1 MSAGAA
7 FAGLQIAGSLLGG
20 LSENSAARS
29 EARALD
35 ENGRLALLEGE
46 QQATQTAREER
57 QVSGAAI
64 AALAGSGVTVG
75 TGSALDIIQ
84 QNAIEREVEIGNI
97 RAQAQ
102 AENRNYRQAAS
113 DRRYAGRQALIG
125 GIFEGIGTA
134 VTYGMTKGT
143 QGKLDAQ
150 AKKERASQ
158 EPRTSSGKT
167 VRINYNLRRDLNN
180 WDRRLGRAP
189 RFGVLSQ
196 PGKG

>member
-7 FAGLQIAGSLLGG
+7 FAGLQIAGAVLGG
-20 LSENSAARS
+20 LSENSAARA
-29 EARALD
+29 EARVLD

-64 AALAGSGVTVG
+64 AALAGNGVMVG

-125 GIFEGIGTA
+125 GIFEGVGTA
-134 VTYGMTKGT
+134 VSYGMDQGT

-150 AKKERASQ
+150 ADKERASQ
-158 EPRTSSGKT
+158 MPRRTSSILPGEHTRTQSMWQLPK
-167 VRINYNLRRDLNN
+167 R
-180 WDRRLGRAP
+180 
-189 RFGVLSQ
+189 RFGVLSL
-196 PGKG
+196 PGRG

>member
-7 FAGLQIAGSLLGG
+7 FAGLQIAGAVLGG
-20 LSENSAARS
+20 LSENSAARA
-29 EARALD
+29 EARVLD

-64 AALAGSGVTVG
+64 AALAGNGVMVG

-125 GIFEGIGTA
+125 GIFEGVGTA
-134 VTYGMTKGT
+134 LSYGMDQGT

-158 EPRTSSGKT
+158 MPRKISMNAT
-167 VRINYNLRRDLNN
+167 R
-180 WDRRLGRAP
+180 
-189 RFGVLSQ
+189 RFGVVSL
-196 PGKG
+196 PGRG